1 MIIIIINNTIV
12 EIWQTAKSKN
22 HINFSNFWDQTC
34 WTNSGFKNEKPSNSF
49 WSRFSMK
56 SLSGGVNLVVSSVNC
71 LSKFDTSLWCFY
83 KKIFILNRIQNTIVI
98 SWYLFRPWGQ
108 RQEGSLPA
116 TVWFKLPH
124 YSIRVLA
131 YDILF
136 AKSCCQLL
144 SLCVWWLYKVESILQ
159 KEL

>member
-1 MIIIIINNTIV
+1 MYKVKYMVQHMVQFMVQYLFHYINMIIIIIIINNTVV

-83 KKIFILNRIQNTIVI
+83 KKNIHFKHDSKHSSEILI
-98 SWYLFRPWGQ
+98 S
-108 RQEGSLPA
+108 
-116 TVWFKLPH
+116 V
-124 YSIRVLA
+124 
-131 YDILF
+131 
-136 AKSCCQLL
+136 
-144 SLCVWWLYKVESILQ
+144 
-159 KEL
+159 